1 LSQPLRH
8 PAVLVRE
15 LAVTRRVLEV
25 IVPTLAMFGEVLVGL
40 GGSILTFRGFVQAV
54 CCGSLGCH
62 RQLPHPLGLFTDA
75 NGIFEAPRLL
85 TAFGLPAD
93 VCVGHQ
99 RLLLVNRRVASSR
112 ATKTGSVKRVEN
124 RQVRVGP
131 VAHLLGAEAVRLEY
145 PTQVVFESVTL
156 GVNDG
161 ARIGIVGR
169 NGDGKSSL
177 LGLLTGQLRPDS
189 GRVTRRSGL
198 RVSAL
203 SQADTLDPER
213 TVGWTLVADQP
224 EHQWAGDA
232 RVREVVD
239 GLVSDIA
246 WDATISTLSGGQ
258 RRRVQLAQLLIG
270 EWDVIALDEP
280 TNHLDIEGIT
290 WLAGHLRQ
298 RWARNT
304 GGLLLVTHDRW
315 FLDEVATTTWE
326 VHDGIVEP
334 FEGGYA
340 AYVLQRVERDRLAS
354 AAEAK
359 RQNLM
364 RKELAWLRRG
374 PPARTSKPK
383 FRIEAANQLIAD
395 VPPLRNT
402 VELAKLA
409 TARLGK
415 DVIDLLDVSVSFD
428 GRPVLRDVEWRIAPG
443 ERTGIV
449 GANGAGKSTLLGL
462 ITGSV
467 APDTGRVKRGKTV
480 RLAMLDQR
488 GEELA
493 AVAGDR
499 IADLLGGLRGGYQVD
514 GREVTPAQLL
524 ERLGFA
530 RGQLSA
536 RVDDLSGGQ
545 RRRLQLMLTLL
556 AEPNVLLLDEPTNDV
571 DTDTLTAVED
581 LLDSWAGTLIVVSH
595 DRYLLERVTDQQY
608 AILDGRL
615 RHLPGGIDEYLRL
628 AARRT
633 TTSASLAP
641 SSGPSSG
648 PARFEPATVS
658 GSQRRAAEKELAAVD
673 RQLARLADRIAA
685 KHHELAEHDQS
696 DHVGLTRL
704 TRELR
709 GLEGEVA
716 ERESRWLELS
726 EALE

>member
-1 LSQPLRH
+1 
-8 PAVLVRE
+8 
-15 LAVTRRVLEV
+15 
-25 IVPTLAMFGEVLVGL
+25 M
-40 GGSILTFRGFVQAV
+40 
-54 CCGSLGCH
+54 
-62 RQLPHPLGLFTDA
+62 
-75 NGIFEAPRLL
+75 
-85 TAFGLPAD
+85 
-93 VCVGHQ
+93 
-99 RLLLVNRRVASSR
+99 
-112 ATKTGSVKRVEN
+112 
-124 RQVRVGP
+124 
-131 VAHLLGAEAVRLEY
+131 AHLLGAEGIRLEY

-156 GVNDG
+156 GVDDG

-177 LGLLTGQLRPDS
+177 LGLLTGQVRPDA

-203 SQADTLDPER
+203 SQADTLEPAH
-213 TVGWTLVADQP
+213 TVGWTLVGDQP

-232 RVREVVD
+232 RVREVVG
-239 GLVSDIA
+239 GLVADIA
-246 WDATISTLSGGQ
+246 WDATIDTLSGGQ
-258 RRRVQLAQLLIG
+258 RRRVQLARLLIG

-298 RWARNT
+298 RWARNA

-334 FEGGYA
+334 FDGGYA
-340 AYVLQRVERDRLAS
+340 AYVLQRVERDRVAAAS
-354 AAEAK
+354 EAK

-415 DVIDLLDVSVSFD
+415 DVIDLLDVSVSFG

-462 ITGSV
+462 IAGTVTS
-467 APDTGRVKRGKTV
+467 DTGRVKRGKTV
-480 RLAMLDQR
+480 RLAVLDQR
-488 GEELA
+488 GEELGA
-493 AVAGDR
+493 LAGDR
-499 IADLLGGLRGGYQVD
+499 IADVLGRLRGGYEVD

-524 ERLGFA
+524 ERLGF
-530 RGQLSA
+530 GGGPLSA
-536 RVDDLSGGQ
+536 RVGDLSGGQ

-556 AEPNVLLLDEPTNDV
+556 SEPNVLLLDEPTNDV
-571 DTDTLTAVED
+571 DTDMLTAVED
-581 LLDSWAGTLIVVSH
+581 LLDSWPGTLIVVSH

-615 RHLPGGIDEYLRL
+615 RHLPGGVDEYLRL
-628 AARRT
+628 AAHRPVPSERPRAGPP
-633 TTSASLAP
+633 AS
-641 SSGPSSG
+641 
-648 PARFEPATVS
+648 ETMS
-658 GSQRRAAEKELAAVD
+658 GSQRRTAEKELAAVD

-685 KHHELAEHDQS
+685 KHHELADHDQS
-696 DHVGLTRL
+696 DHAGLTRL
-704 TRELR
+704 TRDLR
-709 GLEGEVA
+709 GLEDEVA
-716 ERESRWLELS
+716 ATEIRWLELS
-726 EALE
+726 ELLE

>member
-1 LSQPLRH
+1 
-8 PAVLVRE
+8 
-15 LAVTRRVLEV
+15 
-25 IVPTLAMFGEVLVGL
+25 
-40 GGSILTFRGFVQAV
+40 
-54 CCGSLGCH
+54 
-62 RQLPHPLGLFTDA
+62 
-75 NGIFEAPRLL
+75 
-85 TAFGLPAD
+85 
-93 VCVGHQ
+93 
-99 RLLLVNRRVASSR
+99 
-112 ATKTGSVKRVEN
+112 
-124 RQVRVGP
+124 
-131 VAHLLGAEAVRLEY
+131 VAHLLGAEAVHLEY

-177 LGLLTGQLRPDS
+177 LGLLTGELRPDS
-189 GRVTRRSGL
+189 GRVTRRSGV
-198 RVSAL
+198 RVGTL
-203 SQADTLDPER
+203 SQGDALDPHR
-213 TVGWTLVADQP
+213 TVGWTLVGDQA
-224 EHQWAGDA
+224 EHQWARDA
-232 RVREVVD
+232 RVRDVVS
-239 GLVSDIA
+239 GLVSDIG
-246 WDATISTLSGGQ
+246 WDATVSTLSGGQ
-258 RRRVQLAQLLIG
+258 RRRVQLARLLVG

-298 RWARNT
+298 RWPRTT

-315 FLDEVATTTWE
+315 FLDEVATATWE

-340 AYVLQRVERDRLAS
+340 AYVLQRVERDRLAA

-383 FRIEAANQLIAD
+383 FRIEAANRLISD
-395 VPPLRNT
+395 VPPLRNA

-415 DVIDLLDVSVSFD
+415 DVVDLLDVSVSF
-428 GRPVLRDVEWRIAPG
+428 GSHPLLRDIEWRIGPG

-462 ITGSV
+462 IAGTIQ
-467 APDTGRVKRGKTV
+467 PDSGRVKRGKTV
-480 RLAMLDQR
+480 RLAVLDQQ
-488 GEELA
+488 GDQLA
-493 AVAGDR
+493 QFADDR
-499 IADLLGGLRGGYQVD
+499 IADVLGRLRGGYQVE

-524 ERLGFA
+524 ERLGFG

-536 RVDDLSGGQ
+536 RVGELSGGQ

-556 AEPNVLLLDEPTNDV
+556 SEPNVLLLDEPTNDV
-571 DTDTLTAVED
+571 DTDMLTATED
-581 LLDSWAGTLIVVSH
+581 LLDSWPGTLIVVSH

-628 AARRT
+628 AAHAKPAEQPT
-633 TTSASLAP
+633 TIAAKPKTM
-641 SSGPSSG
+641 SG
-648 PARFEPATVS
+648 AD
-658 GSQRRAAEKELAAVD
+658 RRAAQKELAATD
-673 RQLARLADRIAA
+673 RQLARLADRISA
-685 KHHELAEHDQS
+685 KHNELAEHDQS
-696 DHVGLTRL
+696 DHAALTRL
-704 TRELR
+704 TQELR
-709 GLEGEVA
+709 DLEGEVTA
-716 ERESRWLELS
+716 TEARWLELS
-726 EALE
+726 EILE

>member
-1 LSQPLRH
+1 
-8 PAVLVRE
+8 
-15 LAVTRRVLEV
+15 
-25 IVPTLAMFGEVLVGL
+25 
-40 GGSILTFRGFVQAV
+40 
-54 CCGSLGCH
+54 
-62 RQLPHPLGLFTDA
+62 
-75 NGIFEAPRLL
+75 
-85 TAFGLPAD
+85 
-93 VCVGHQ
+93 
-99 RLLLVNRRVASSR
+99 
-112 ATKTGSVKRVEN
+112 
-124 RQVRVGP
+124 
-131 VAHLLGAEAVRLEY
+131 VAHLLGAEAVHLEY
-145 PTQVVFESVTL
+145 PTQVVFDSITV

-177 LGLLTGQLRPDS
+177 LRLLTGQQRPDS
-189 GRVTRRSGL
+189 GRVTQRSGL
-198 RVSAL
+198 RVGAL
-203 SQADTLDPER
+203 SQADTLDPDR
-213 TVGWTLVADQP
+213 SVGYTLVGDAA

-232 RVREVVD
+232 RVRDVVA

-246 WDATISTLSGGQ
+246 WEATIATLSGGQ
-258 RRRVQLAQLLIG
+258 RRRVQLARLLVG

-334 FEGGYA
+334 FDGGYA
-340 AYVLQRVERDRLAS
+340 AYVLQRVERDRIAA

-374 PPARTSKPK
+374 APARTSKPK

-415 DVIDLLDVSVSFD
+415 DVVDLLDVSVSFD

-462 ITGSV
+462 IDGTI
-467 APDTGRVKRGKTV
+467 APDAGRVKRGKTV
-480 RLAMLDQR
+480 RLAVLDQQ
-488 GEELA
+488 GDALA
-493 AVAGDR
+493 AIGGDR
-499 IADLLGGLRGGYQVD
+499 IADVVGRLPGGYQVD
-514 GREVTPAQLL
+514 GREATPAQLL

-536 RVDDLSGGQ
+536 RVEDLSGGE

-556 AEPNVLLLDEPTNDV
+556 SEPNVLLLDEPTNDV
-571 DTDTLTAVED
+571 DTDTLAAMED

-608 AILDGRL
+608 AVLDGRL

-628 AARRT
+628 AERRT
-633 TTSASLAP
+633 SEASAGSSRPAETMQP
-641 SSGPSSG
+641 SQPSHMSG
-648 PARFEPATVS
+648 A
-658 GSQRRAAEKELAAVD
+658 QRRAAEKEVAAVD
-673 RQLARLADRIAA
+673 RQLARLADRIKD
-685 KHHELAEHDQS
+685 KHDELAAHDQS
-696 DHVGLTRL
+696 DHVGITRL
-704 TRELR
+704 TQELR
-709 GLEGEVA
+709 GLEDEVA
-716 ERESRWLELS
+716 ATESRWLELS
-726 EALE
+726 ELLE